1 MSALTAAVT
10 VAVGE
15 RAVFGLTCAVV
26 MAAQCRAATVKGSEK
41 ERPEDE

>member
-10 VAVGE
+10 VTVEE
-15 RAVFGLTCAVV
+15 RAVLGLTCAVV